1 MDSQMKDIVIVASNP
16 IVRHPRIFKIVSSLK
31 KSHDVTVLGWNRDG
45 VSSKHEKDYIVDLA
59 LFKLRAPWSTPTLIL
74 YYPLLWTWILL
85 QLIKYKPLVVHAID
99 LDVLI
104 PCFVYKLI
112 FRKKLVYD
120 VHDRFAG
127 YVPSK
132 QNVLFSMINFGEEIL
147 AKRANVLVTVSEK
160 VESTF
165 RLKPKYCVVIRNYSE
180 DIKIDKTN
188 SKVDNL
194 LTLVYTGLILK
205 DQGLEKISEAIMNVE
220 GVELVMAGRIAD
232 QELLAYLLKQP
243 NVSYRGLL
251 SRKESLTLEANSDVM
266 MVLYDLGFR
275 KNILSSPNKIFE
287 AMMCGIPLITNM
299 EQDLVTEVDCGLI
312 VDYNN
317 LAQIR
322 DAIILLKENVE
333 LRKKMGLNGRRAFVE
348 KYNWSKMEQ
357 KLYEIYGNLIKK

>member
-1 MDSQMKDIVIVASNP
+1 MKDIVIVASNP
-16 IVRHPRIFKIVSSLK
+16 IVKHPRIFKIVSSLK
-31 KSHDVTVLGWNRDG
+31 KSYDVTVLGWNRDG
-45 VSSKHEKDYIVDLA
+45 LSSRDEKDYIVDLD
-59 LFKLRAPWSTPTLIL
+59 LFNVRAPWSTPFLIL
-74 YYPLLWTWILL
+74 YYPLWWTWILIKL
-85 QLIKYKPLVVHAID
+85 AKYKPMVVHAID

-132 QNVLFSMINFGEEIL
+132 LNILFSIINFGEEIL
-147 AKRANVLVTVSEK
+147 AKRGDVLVTVSEK

-180 DIKIDKTN
+180 DIKIEKTN
-188 SKVDNL
+188 SKIDNL

-205 DQGLEKISEAIMNVE
+205 DQGLEKISQAIKNLE

-232 QELLAYLLKQP
+232 QELLARLLKQS
-243 NVSYRGLL
+243 NISYRGLL

-275 KNILSSPNKIFE
+275 KNMLSSPNKIFE

-299 EQDLVTEVDCGLI
+299 EKEVVTEVDCGLV
-312 VDYNN
+312 VDYYN
-317 LAQIR
+317 LSQIR
-322 DAIILLKENVE
+322 DAIILLKENVK
-333 LRKKMGLNGRRAFVE
+333 LRKNMGLNGRRAFVE
-348 KYNWSKMEQ
+348 KYNWSTMEQ
-357 KLYEIYGNLIKK
+357 KLYEIYSNLMKK

>member
-1 MDSQMKDIVIVASNP
+1 MKDIVIVASNP
-16 IVRHPRIFKIVSSLK
+16 IVKHPRIFKIVSSLK
-31 KSHDVTVLGWNRDG
+31 KSYNVTVLGWDRDG
-45 VSSKHEKDYIVDLA
+45 VSSKDEDDYIVDLA
-59 LFKLRAPWSTPTLIL
+59 LLKLRAPWSTPALIL

-85 QLIKYKPLVVHAID
+85 QLLKYRPTVVHPID

-132 QNVLFSMINFGEEIL
+132 LNVLFSIINFGEEIL

-180 DIKIDKTN
+180 DIKIEKTN
-188 SKVDNL
+188 SRVDNL

-205 DQGLEKISEAIMNVE
+205 DQGLEKISEAIKNLE

-232 QELLAYLLKQP
+232 QELLTRLLKQS
-243 NVSYRGLL
+243 NVRYRGLL

-275 KNILSSPNKIFE
+275 KNMLSSPNKIFE

-299 EQDLVTEVDCGLI
+299 EQELVTKVGCGLV
-312 VDYNN
+312 VDYNSSS
-317 LAQIR
+317 QIR
-322 DAIILLKENVE
+322 DAIILLRDNIQ
-333 LRKKMGLNGRRAFVE
+333 LRKKLGLKGRRAFVE
-348 KYNWSKMEQ
+348 KYNWNRMEQ
-357 KLYEIYGNLIKK
+357 KLYEIYGNLIK